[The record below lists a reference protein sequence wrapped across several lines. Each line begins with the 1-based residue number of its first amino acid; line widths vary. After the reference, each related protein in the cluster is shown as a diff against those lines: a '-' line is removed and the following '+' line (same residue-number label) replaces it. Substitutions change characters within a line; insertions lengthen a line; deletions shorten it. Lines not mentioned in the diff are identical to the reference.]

1 MSATLIASLVA
12 AAAAVTGGLLT
23 FWNGSRIARLNARL
37 AREDRASELQTEAER
52 VLARFR
58 EPLLRAAYD
67 LQSRLYNIAR
77 QSLLRAYLVRG
88 RPDEAAYVVNNT
100 LFVIAQFFAWN
111 EIIRREVQFLDLG
124 DQERTRALAALQDR
138 LTHEW
143 LTDAYGPLLRVFAG
157 DQRAIGERLVITT
170 ARGLD
175 CMGYADFVELI
186 TSTPERIPQ
195 LHQMRADL
203 KELSVSEDQAPFRLV
218 SIHRGLIDLI
228 DFLDPS
234 FVRFSPDLRTKL
246 LLPAV

>member
-1 MSATLIASLVA
+1 MNATLIASLVA
-12 AAAAVTGGLLT
+12 AVAAIVGGLLT
-23 FWNGSRIARLNARL
+23 VWNGTRIARLNARL
-37 AREDRASELQTEAER
+37 AREDKASERLNEAER
-52 VLARFR
+52 ILARFR

-67 LQSRLYNIAR
+67 LQSRLFNIAR
-77 QSLLRAYLVRG
+77 QSLLHVYLVRG
-88 RPDEAAYVVNNT
+88 SADEAAYVVNNT

-124 DQERTRALAALQDR
+124 DQQRTRALAALQDH

-186 TSTPERIPQ
+186 ASAPERIPQ
-195 LHQMRADL
+195 LRQLRNDL
-203 KELSVSEDQAPFRLV
+203 ETLSIAATQAPLRLV
-218 SIHRGLIDLI
+218 TVHHGLIDLI
-228 DFLDPS
+228 DFLDPD
-234 FVRFSPDLRTKL
+234 FIRFSSDRRTKL